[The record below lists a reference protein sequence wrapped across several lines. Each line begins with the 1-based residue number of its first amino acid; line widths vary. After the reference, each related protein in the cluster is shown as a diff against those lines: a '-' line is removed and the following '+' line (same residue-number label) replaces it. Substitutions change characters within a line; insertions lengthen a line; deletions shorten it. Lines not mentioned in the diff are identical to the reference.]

1 MRRRLVEDDCD
12 ARREALQEVLESCE
26 LHTKTPQIPTLTA
39 FEPLLPVWVFGGA
52 GGC

>member
-26 LHTKTPQIPTLTA
+26 LHTKTPPNTNTSCL
-39 FEPLLPVWVFGGA
+39 
-52 GGC
+52 